1 MGFFLSLFPLSQIC
15 ASVAFNCVFQ
25 FHSSALWCEMDHFV
39 YVALHSD
46 EQLSWHQPIQQRHPL
61 LRPTHH
67 NSSSHENLNQKWEL
81 TECFWLRG
89 RKKIKRQGSNNNSSF
104 ISFPHR
110 TGDFQSNLFTNSYED
125 RKNKPTLALWHPG
138 WCLLR
143 TECSFQRLHCIIA
156 QGSALDRRVGL
167 GAHREYLDIIWENKF
182 SNRPFKEASKLY
194 QPLEQPLFYP
204 A

>member
-1 MGFFLSLFPLSQIC
+1 
-15 ASVAFNCVFQ
+15 
-25 FHSSALWCEMDHFV
+25 MDHFV
-39 YVALHSD
+39 HVALHSD
-46 EQLSWHQPIQQRHPL
+46 EQVSWHQPIQQRHPL
-61 LRPTHH
+61 LITTPVLMNTWIK
-67 NSSSHENLNQKWEL
+67 NESLLIGSDWGKE
-81 TECFWLRG
+81 
-89 RKKIKRQGSNNNSSF
+89 KKKEKERQGSNNNSSF

-110 TGDFQSNLFTNSYED
+110 TGSFQSNLFTNSYKD

-143 TECSFQRLHCIIA
+143 TECSFQRLHCITA